1 MAAVTI
7 LLLRLRRLFP
17 GTSLIGGSLI
27 SLLFIGLFVYL
38 KSMGFLPCYL
48 GSTVNSNR
56 IIVHFFLRHG
66 GFSF

>member
-7 LLLRLRRLFP
+7 LLPRLRRLFP

-27 SLLFIGLFVYL
+27 SLLFIGLSVYL
-38 KSMGFLPCYL
+38 KSMGFSPCYL
-48 GSTVNSNR
+48 LNSNR